1 MTMPAAVASS
11 NMALDVERLRADFP
25 ILSRSVRGKPLVYL
39 DTAASAQKP
48 RQVIDTERRLYEE
61 EYANVHRGV
70 HYLSQAATTRFEEAR
85 SAVRHFINAGDD
97 REIVF
102 VRGGTEGIN
111 LVAASWGRTNLDE
124 GDEILISTL
133 EHHANIVPWH
143 LLAEEKGL
151 VVRAIPILDDGQI
164 DMDAYLSLLGGP
176 VKLVA
181 ITQMSNAL
189 GVITP
194 AAEMIRLAHAAGAR
208 VMLDGCQAVSHGTV
222 DVQALDCDFHVFS
235 GHKIY
240 GPTGIG
246 VLYGKA
252 ELLEDMPPWQ
262 GGGEMI
268 ARVTLERSTFKGIPH
283 RFEAG
288 TPAIAQAVG
297 LKAALDYVTGLGLDR
312 IADHEAMLLAYAED
326 RLSTIEGL
334 KIIGNHPARASI
346 ISFMLDGVH
355 PHDVGTIVDDEGVA
369 VRVGHH
375 CAQPLMDRFDIA
387 GTVRASFAL
396 YNTLDEV
403 DALVAA
409 LGRVRELFS

>member
-1 MTMPAAVASS
+1 MTAVAATGP
-11 NMALDVERLRADFP
+11 ALDSTAVRADFP
-25 ILSRSVRGKPLVYL
+25 ILSRQVNGRPLVYL
-39 DTAASAQKP
+39 DSAASAQKP
-48 RQVIDTERRLYEE
+48 RQVIDAERRLYES

-70 HYLSQAATTRFEEAR
+70 HTLSQAATERFEEAR
-85 SAVRHFINAGDD
+85 TSVRRFINAAAD
-97 REIVF
+97 REVVF

-111 LVAASWGRTNLDE
+111 LVAQSWGRTHLEE
-124 GDEILISTL
+124 GDTILVSTL

-143 LLAEEKGL
+143 LLAKERGL

-164 DMDAYLSLLGGP
+164 DMDAYRRQLDGR

-181 ITQMSNAL
+181 LTQMSNAL

-194 AAEMIRLAHAAGAR
+194 AAEMIRLAHDAEAR
-208 VMLDGCQAVSHGTV
+208 VMLDSCQAISHGIV
-222 DVQALDCDFHVFS
+222 DVQALDCDFMVFS

-252 ELLEDMPPWQ
+252 ELLEGMPPWQ

-268 ARVTLERSTFKGIPH
+268 ARVTLEGSTFKGIPH

-297 LKAALDYVTGLGLDR
+297 LKAALDYVGALGLEN
-312 IADHEAMLLAYAED
+312 IAEHEAMLHGLAVE
-326 RLSTIEGL
+326 RLGAIEGL
-334 KIIGNHPARASI
+334 TILGTHPSRAAI
-346 ISFMLDGVH
+346 VSFTLAGIH
-355 PHDVGTIVDDEGVA
+355 PHDVGTIVDHEGVA

-375 CAQPLMDRFDIA
+375 CAQPLMDRFDVA
-387 GTVRASFAL
+387 ATVRASFAL
-396 YNTLDEV
+396 YNTPDEV
-403 DALVAA
+403 EALADALEQA
-409 LGRVRELFS
+409 RSLFS

>member
-1 MTMPAAVASS
+1 MTMSAALATTGIAFDSS
-11 NMALDVERLRADFP
+11 LVRADFP
-25 ILSRSVRGKPLVYL
+25 ILSRHVRGRPLVYL
-39 DTAASAQKP
+39 DSAASAQKP
-48 RQVIDTERRLYEE
+48 RQVIDAERRLYEE

-70 HYLSQAATTRFEEAR
+70 HWLSQAATERFEEAR
-85 SAVRHFINAGDD
+85 TAVRRFINAAGD
-97 REIVF
+97 REVVF

-111 LVAASWGRTNLDE
+111 LVAQSWGRTNLEE
-124 GDEILISTL
+124 GDRILISTL

-143 LLAEEKGL
+143 LLAVERGL
-151 VVRAIPILDDGQI
+151 VIEAIPILDDGQI
-164 DMDAYLSLLGGP
+164 DMEAYRRQLDGK

-181 ITQMSNAL
+181 LTQMSNAL
-189 GVITP
+189 GIITP
-194 AAEMIRLAHAAGAR
+194 AAEMIRMAHDAGAR
-208 VMLDGCQAVSHGTV
+208 VMLDSCQAISHGAV
-222 DVQALDCDFHVFS
+222 DVQALDCDFMVFS

-252 ELLEDMPPWQ
+252 ELLERMPPWQ

-297 LKAALDYVTGLGLDR
+297 LKAALDYVTALGLER
-312 IADHEAMLLAYAED
+312 IADHEAMLHALAVE
-326 RLSTIEGL
+326 RLSAIEGVNIL
-334 KIIGNHPARASI
+334 GTHPARAAI
-346 ISFMLDGVH
+346 VSFTMDGIH
-355 PHDVGTIVDDEGVA
+355 PHDVGTIVDHEGVA

-387 GTVRASFAL
+387 ATVRASFAL
-396 YNTLDEV
+396 YNTTDEV

-409 LGRVRELFS
+409 LERVRTLFS

>member
-1 MTMPAAVASS
+1 MTAAVASS
-11 NMALDVERLRADFP
+11 NLALDVERLRADFP
-25 ILSRSVRGKPLVYL
+25 ILSRSIRGKPLVYL

-48 RQVIDTERRLYEE
+48 RQVIDAERRLYEE

-85 SAVRHFINAGDD
+85 SAVRHFINADDD

-111 LVAASWGRTNLDE
+111 LVAGSWGRTNLNR

-151 VVRAIPILDDGQI
+151 VVRAIPIHDDGQI
-164 DMDAYLSLLGGP
+164 DMDAYLSLLGGR

-189 GVITP
+189 GVIPP
-194 AAEMIRLAHAAGAR
+194 AAEMIRLARGAGAR
-208 VMLDGCQAVSHGTV
+208 VLLDGCQAVSHGTV

-268 ARVTLERSTFKGIPH
+268 ARVTLECSTFKGIPH

-312 IADHEAMLLAYAED
+312 IADHEAMLLAYAEE
-326 RLSTIEGL
+326 RLSMIEGL
-334 KIIGNHPARASI
+334 KFIGNHPARASI
-346 ISFMLDGVH
+346 VSFTLDGVH

>member
-1 MTMPAAVASS
+1 MTVAVASS
-11 NMALDVERLRADFP
+11 NMVLDVERLRADFP
-25 ILSRSVRGKPLVYL
+25 ILSRSIRGKPLVYL

-48 RQVIDTERRLYEE
+48 RQVIDAERRLYEE

-70 HYLSQAATTRFEEAR
+70 HYLSQAATNRFEEAR
-85 SAVRHFINAGDD
+85 SAVRHFINAADD

-111 LVAASWGRTNLDE
+111 LVAASWGRTNLNE

-189 GVITP
+189 GVIPP
-194 AAEMIRLAHAAGAR
+194 ATEMIRLAHAAGAR
-208 VMLDGCQAVSHGTV
+208 VVLDGCQAVSHGAV

-312 IADHEAMLLAYAED
+312 IADHEAMLLAYAEE
-326 RLSTIEGL
+326 RLSMIEGL
-334 KIIGNHPARASI
+334 KIIGNHPFRASI
-346 ISFMLDGVH
+346 VSFTLDGVH

>member
-1 MTMPAAVASS
+1 MTMTAAVARS
-11 NMALDVERLRADFP
+11 NTALDPERVRADFP
-25 ILSRSVRGKPLVYL
+25 ILFRSVRGKPLVYL
-39 DTAASAQKP
+39 DSAASAQKP
-48 RQVIDTERRLYEE
+48 RQVIDAERRLYEE

-70 HYLSQAATTRFEEAR
+70 HYLSQAATNRFEEAR
-85 SAVRHFINAGDD
+85 SSVSRFINAASD
-97 REIVF
+97 REIIF

-111 LVAASWGRTNLDE
+111 LVAGSWGRATLNE

-143 LLAEEKGL
+143 LLAAEKGL
-151 VVRAIPILDDGQI
+151 VIRAIPILDDGQI
-164 DMDAYLSLLGGP
+164 DMEAYRSLLVSN

-189 GVITP
+189 GVIPP

-208 VMLDGCQAVSHGTV
+208 VMLDGCQAVSHGAI

-235 GHKIY
+235 GHKVY

-252 ELLEDMPPWQ
+252 ELLEAMPPWQ

-268 ARVTLERSTFKGIPH
+268 ARVTLERSTYKGIPH

-288 TPAIAQAVG
+288 TPAIAQAIG
-297 LKAALDYVTGLGLDR
+297 LKAALDYVTALGLDR
-312 IADHEAMLLAYAED
+312 IADHEAMLLAYAEE
-326 RLSTIEGL
+326 RLSAIAGL
-334 KIIGNHPARASI
+334 KIIGRHRAKASI
-346 ISFMLDGVH
+346 VSFNLDGVH
-355 PHDVGTIVDDEGVA
+355 PHDVGTIVDHEGVA

-375 CAQPLMDRFDIA
+375 CAQPLMDRFDVA
-387 GTVRASFAL
+387 ATVRASFAL
-396 YNTLDEV
+396 YNTTDEV
-403 DALVAA
+403 DALVDA
-409 LGRVRELFS
+409 LGKVRELFA